1 MPKPLKG
8 VGYELNSTNRGFS
21 LSIDDPAYV
30 EPGDGFGIMVTPPE
44 FPVIAL
50 PQFQCFAVPG
60 VGEYLGN
67 TILTIVA
74 GGVNYTNSNMPYI
87 AEGVEQNFAQAFILK
102 AAVVSTGVTAVAGA
116 VPTTSL
122 APLMLDNG
130 FYALLNPAN
139 KYYVVLSYYDA
150 DGDPNALDVPILAER
165 RPWVSILEE
174 GCSEFDK
181 IFIEQG
187 PSYYTGLLNIAPM
200 TEYDDAGN
208 PKKFFGFNHTG
219 YFNPTKFGAN
229 IKIIAMIEAGV
240 VYQYTN
246 GGQNLTIPVHNHG
259 TRMMYVPGM
268 LEIDDPYYA
277 NEADDWSF
285 VVNTADIQGLAGV
298 SYTGGWWDQVTDNT
312 NPIAVTTHNYSYYS
326 VSTGLTDNM
335 GEFSCS
341 VLGWPAEEG
350 TSHRLRIKSGLVT
363 FKTVVVDD
371 EFGIIT
377 TNPLVK
383 NLRINEPN
391 IYPEGALHIGLDDN
405 PDYIHSDGYIEL
417 VEGSDYYVFLFKVI
431 PDWSGASESK
441 APQLVIS
448 KVADAPN
455 TDIVTKANGGGYTT
469 AYLMVEEPEPVS
481 DIVTADPETGYI
493 GSFDPAVFN
502 DPDHVTFHVEFLQ
515 INRDDTPLDRSS
527 YPAGM
532 RSWLDGFAT
541 GDGSGVPVFAK
552 PSTDG
557 GAASPDGMTI
567 NYVPYG
573 PAWEDSESTIA
584 YGDVVIPVV
593 GSNAEGT
600 ITVTYGDF
608 ESPSLTHLIYDNSII
623 KGWDVGTLYNYTTNP
638 LVSGVIDLD
647 SIKVDLIDPGG
658 PPDPIV
664 EFTGDDIQITGTTTS
679 LTFLSK
685 ENIEDKLIGYT
696 ETSCYRKDIAYIQ
709 WDGENSRFIVKQLH
723 NGPVVIEDNPIH
735 LGTTIIATDEE
746 KGWIDGT
753 APTEDI
759 VGVSFGGYTKAL
771 NDGTTNQADGST
783 TEGDYIPNQPS
794 QIESPE
800 IT

>member
-1 MPKPLKG
+1 MSKPLKG
-8 VGYELNSTNRGFS
+8 VGYELNSTNKGFS

-30 EPGDGFGIMVTPPE
+30 EPGDGFGILVNIPPV
-44 FPVIAL
+44 PSMPYWPL

-60 VGEYLGN
+60 AGAYTGN

-87 AEGVEQNFAQAFILK
+87 AEGVEQNFAQAFITK

-122 APLMLDNG
+122 SPLMLNNG

-150 DGDPNALDVPILAER
+150 DGDPSALDVPILAER
-165 RPWVSILEE
+165 RPWISILEE
-174 GCSEFDK
+174 GCTEFNK

-229 IKIIAMIEAGV
+229 VKIIAMIEAGV

-277 NEADDWSF
+277 NEGSDWSY
-285 VVNTADIQGLAGV
+285 VVNKADITGLAGV
-298 SYTGGWWDQVTDNT
+298 SYTGGWWNQVTDNT
-312 NPIAVTTHNYSYYS
+312 NPVAVTTHNYSYYS

-335 GEFSCS
+335 GEFNCS
-341 VLGWPAEEG
+341 VLGWPNEG
-350 TSHRLRIKSGLVT
+350 ETSHRLRIKSGLVT
-363 FKTVVVDD
+363 FKTVVVDA

-391 IYPEGALHIGLDDN
+391 IYPEDSLHIGLDDN

-469 AYLMVEEPEPVS
+469 AYLMVEEPTAVS
-481 DIVTADPETGYI
+481 NIVTADPETGYV
-493 GSFDPAVFN
+493 GSFDPDDLNDHITFN
-502 DPDHVTFHVEFLQ
+502 AQYLLIE
-515 INRDDTPLDRSS
+515 RDNVPNDRAA
-527 YPAGM
+527 YPATM
-532 RSWLDGFAT
+532 LAWLDDFMGNNI
-541 GDGSGVPVFAK
+541 GVPVFAK
-552 PSTDG
+552 PSQDPTRP
-557 GAASPDGMTI
+557 AAEGYGNPDEMTI
-567 NYVPYG
+567 VSIPYG
-573 PAWEDSESTIA
+573 SGWSGTEPPIGFIDGSGNEVLYSNLSNVHFTSDVLLAIKNA
-584 YGDVVIPVV
+584 YVSFGYDGNTQIS
-593 GSNAEGT
+593 GIIDTA
-600 ITVTYGDF
+600 DF
-608 ESPSLTHLIYDNSII
+608 
-623 KGWDVGTLYNYTTNP
+623 K
-638 LVSGVIDLD
+638 IDLKD
-647 SIKVDLIDPGG
+647 SGG
-658 PPDPIV
+658 PGQLQVV
-664 EFTGDDIQITGTTTS
+664 EFTGEDIQITGTTTS
-679 LTFLSK
+679 LSFLAK
-685 ENIEDKLIGYT
+685 TNIQDKLIGYT
-696 ETSCYRKDIAYIQ
+696 KTSCYRKDIAYIQ

-735 LGTTIIATDEE
+735 LGTTIIAADED
-746 KGWIDGT
+746 KGWIEGT
-753 APTEDI
+753 DPTADI
-759 VGVSFGGYTKAL
+759 VGVAFSGYTKSL
-771 NDGTTNQADGST
+771 NTGSTNQPDGST
-783 TEGDYIPNQPS
+783 TAGDYIPNQPS

>member
-1 MPKPLKG
+1 MNKPLKG
-8 VGYELNSTNRGFS
+8 VGYDLNSTNKGFS
-21 LSIDDPAYV
+21 FAVHDPAYV
-30 EPGDGFGIMVTPPE
+30 EPGDNLMMGLNLPP

-60 VGEYLGN
+60 AGAYAGN

-102 AAVVSTGVTAVAGA
+102 AAVVSTGITAVAGA
-116 VPTTSL
+116 IPTTSL
-122 APLMLDNG
+122 APLMLNNG

-165 RPWVSILEE
+165 RPWISILEE
-174 GCSEFDK
+174 GCTEFTK

-229 IKIIAMIEAGV
+229 VKIIAMIEAGV

-277 NEADDWSF
+277 NEADDWSY
-285 VVNTADIQGLAGV
+285 VVNTADIQGLASV

-312 NPIAVTTHNYSYYS
+312 NPVAVTTHNYSYYS

-341 VLGWPAEEG
+341 VLGWPAEG
-350 TSHRLRIKSGLVT
+350 GSSHRLRIKSGLVT
-363 FKTVVVDD
+363 FKTVTVDE
-371 EFGIIT
+371 EFGIISV
-377 TNPLVK
+377 NPEIK

-391 IYPEGALHIGLDDN
+391 IYPEDSLHIGLNDN

-431 PDWSGASESK
+431 PNWAGDSETK

-448 KVADAPN
+448 KVSDAPN
-455 TDIVTKANGGGYTT
+455 TAIVTKANGGGYTT
-469 AYLMVEEPEPVS
+469 AYLMVEEPTPVS
-481 DIVTADPETGYI
+481 NIVTADPETGYV
-493 GSFDPAVFN
+493 GSFDPAIFN
-502 DPDHVTFHVEFLQ
+502 DPAQVTFHAEFL
-515 INRDDTPLDRSS
+515 NVGRNNTPPDRDA

-532 RSWLDGFAT
+532 LAWLDAIMGT
-541 GDGSGVPVFAK
+541 GVTVPVFTKKSTNPYYGSASANGNSIDGVPCGENWAK
-552 PSTDG
+552 GNAG
-557 GAASPDGMTI
+557 G
-567 NYVPYG
+567 
-573 PAWEDSESTIA
+573 
-584 YGDVVIPVV
+584 GD
-593 GSNAEGT
+593 A
-600 ITVTYGDF
+600 VTYLQDGTDQPYAVYLNETDSF
-608 ESPSLTHLIYDNSII
+608 NYIADN
-623 KGWDVGTLYNYTTNP
+623 VL
-638 LVSGVIDLD
+638 
-647 SIKVDLIDPGG
+647 
-658 PPDPIV
+658 
-664 EFTGDDIQITGTTTS
+664 TGDDMSAFTYTPTNAYNMVSGYIDTQDFNIGLIDFGGSPEPVVEFKGEDIQISGTTTS
-679 LTFLSK
+679 LSFLAK
-685 ENIEDKLIGYT
+685 TNIQDKLVGYT
-696 ETSCYRKDIAYIQ
+696 KTSCYRKDIAYIQ

-735 LGTTIIATDEE
+735 LGTTIIAADED
-746 KGWIDGT
+746 KGWIEGT
-753 APTEDI
+753 DPTAAI
-759 VGVSFGGYTKAL
+759 VGVAFSGYTKSL
-771 NDGTTNQADGST
+771 NTGSTNQPDGST
-783 TEGDYIPNQPS
+783 TAGDYIPNQPS
-794 QIESPE
+794 QIENPD

>member
-1 MPKPLKG
+1 MNKPLNG
-8 VGYELNSTNRGFS
+8 VGYDLNSTNKGFS
-21 LSIDDPAYV
+21 LSIHDPAYV
-30 EPGDGFGIMVTPPE
+30 EPGDGFMVMPSLPA
-44 FPVIAL
+44 FPSP
-50 PQFQCFAVPG
+50 PQFQCYATPG
-60 VGEYLGN
+60 AGAYTGN

-122 APLMLDNG
+122 APFMLNNG

-150 DGDPNALDVPILAER
+150 DGDPGALDVPILAER

-200 TEYDDAGN
+200 TEYDDAGD

-246 GGQNLTIPVHNHG
+246 GGQNLTIPVQNHG

-285 VVNTADIQGLAGV
+285 VVNTTDIQGLAGV

-312 NPIAVTTHNYSYYS
+312 NPVAVTTHNYSYYS
-326 VSTGLTDNM
+326 VSTENTDNM

-350 TSHRLRIKSGLVT
+350 SSHRLRIKSGLVT
-363 FKTVVVDD
+363 FKTVTVDD
-371 EFGIIT
+371 EYGIISV
-377 TNPLVK
+377 NPEVK

-391 IYPEGALHIGLDDN
+391 IYPEDSLHIGLDDN

-469 AYLMVEEPEPVS
+469 AYLMVEEPEPLAN
-481 DIVTADPETGYI
+481 IVTADPETGSV
-493 GSFDPAVFN
+493 GTFDPADLDDRVVFHADQLKLYASN
-502 DPDHVTFHVEFLQ
+502 M
-515 INRDDTPLDRSS
+515 

-532 RSWLDGFAT
+532 ETWLAAFAT
-541 GDGSGVPVFAK
+541 GDGGAVPAFAE
-552 PSTDG
+552 
-557 GAASPDGMTI
+557 PDVMAVDDVLT
-567 NYVPYG
+567 G
-573 PAWEDSESTIA
+573 PLEDNI
-584 YGDVVIPVV
+584 V
-593 GSNAEGT
+593 GSGGGYVVSSFVYIDAAYAGGFT
-600 ITVTYGDF
+600 
-608 ESPSLTHLIYDNSII
+608 DNVIVA
-623 KGWDVGTLYNYTTNP
+623 KDVGTLYSYTTNP
-638 LVSGVIDLD
+638 LVSGVIDLE
-647 SIKVDLIDPGG
+647 SIEVGLVDLG
-658 PPDPIV
+658 PTPNEV
-664 EFTGDDIQITGTTTS
+664 VTFTGEDIQITGTTTS
-679 LTFLSK
+679 LTYLSK
-685 ENIEDKLIGYT
+685 ANIQDKLIGYT
-696 ETSCYRKDIAYIQ
+696 KTSCYRKDIAYIQ
-709 WDGENSRFIVKQLH
+709 WDGANSRFIVKQLH

-735 LGTTIIATDEE
+735 LGNTIIAEDSE
-746 KGWIDGT
+746 KGWTDTGGT
-753 APTEDI
+753 TPTEDI
-759 VGVSFGGYTKAL
+759 VGVSFGGYTKSL
-771 NDGTTNQADGST
+771 NDGSTNQPDGST
-783 TEGDYIPNQPS
+783 TAEDYIPNQPS
-794 QIESPE
+794 QIENPV